1 MPETGRILRYSSEH
15 LLPCLTGVGWSFKNQ
30 IINMK
35 LTYTTS
41 RDDKARYLFIQGDLI
56 GDEVGPKLV
65 EVVSDAIQD
74 GAKIF
79 VIDLK
84 EVRYISSSGIGL
96 LITMLTKMRN
106 AGGEVYLTAPSEHV
120 KKLLIITKLNNI
132 FTVYDSV
139 EDFKAKN

>member
-1 MPETGRILRYSSEH
+1 MR
-15 LLPCLTGVGWSFKNQ
+15 
-30 IINMK
+30 
-35 LTYTTS
+35 LTYKTS
-41 RDDKARYLFIQGDLI
+41 KDEKAHYLMIEGDLI

-65 EVVSDAIQD
+65 EVVSDAIQER
-74 GAKIF
+74 AKNF
-79 VIDLK
+79 VIDLS

-106 AGGEVYLTAPSEHV
+106 AGGEVLLTSPSEHV

-139 EDFKAKN
+139 DDFRSKN

>member
-1 MPETGRILRYSSEH
+1 
-15 LLPCLTGVGWSFKNQ
+15 
-30 IINMK
+30 MK
-35 LTYTTS
+35 LTYEHS
-41 RDDKARYLFIQGDLI
+41 KDEKANYLYIQGDLI

-65 EVVSDAIQD
+65 EIVSDGIQE

-79 VIDLK
+79 VIDLS

-106 AGGEVYLTAPSEHV
+106 AGGEVYLTSPSEHV

-132 FTVYDSV
+132 FTVFDSV

>member
-1 MPETGRILRYSSEH
+1 
-15 LLPCLTGVGWSFKNQ
+15 
-30 IINMK
+30 MK
-35 LTYTTS
+35 LTYTTQK
-41 RDDKARYLFIQGDLI
+41 DQKADYLFIQGDLI

-79 VIDLK
+79 VIDLS

-106 AGGEVYLTAPSEHV
+106 SGGEVYLTAPSDHV

-132 FTVYDSV
+132 FTVFDSV
-139 EDFKAKN
+139 EDFKSKN

>member
-1 MPETGRILRYSSEH
+1 
-15 LLPCLTGVGWSFKNQ
+15 
-30 IINMK
+30 MK
-35 LTYTTS
+35 LTYTQK
-41 RDDKARYLFIQGDLI
+41 RDQQSHYLHLTGDLI

-65 EVVSDAIQD
+65 EIVSDAILD
-74 GAKIF
+74 GVRTF
-79 VIDLK
+79 VVDLS

-106 AGGEVYLTAPSEHV
+106 VGGEVYLTSPSEHV

-139 EDFKAKN
+139 EDFKTGK

>member
-1 MPETGRILRYSSEH
+1 
-15 LLPCLTGVGWSFKNQ
+15 
-30 IINMK
+30 MK
-35 LTYTTS
+35 LTYNTKKDELAT
-41 RDDKARYLFIQGDLI
+41 YLFIQGDLI

-74 GAKIF
+74 NGKTF
-79 VIDLK
+79 VVDLS

-106 AGGEVYLTAPSEHV
+106 VGGEVYLTAPSEHV

-132 FTVYDSV
+132 FTVFDSV
-139 EDFKAKN
+139 DEFKKKV